1 MHPRRF
7 LLAACAFAAACAL
20 PLAAPFAAHAGDAAD
35 AQILRIVVPY
45 PPGGPLDST
54 ARVLAERV
62 QADLRMNVV
71 VENKPGAGGNIGMAQ
86 VAKAAPDGRTLGMGA
101 VATLAINPWLFGQKM
116 PYDAASAFAPVTAVA
131 RVPNVLVMN
140 ADTAQRLKID
150 SVADLIAYA
159 RANPGKLNYGSSGN
173 GSAGHLAGEL
183 FKQQAGI
190 SAEHVP
196 FSGANP
202 AQLALI
208 SAQVDFNFDNLAS
221 AAANIKAGK
230 LRPLAVTSAR
240 PSALLPGV
248 PALAETL
255 KGFEIDTWWGL
266 LAPAGAP
273 AAEVQKLN
281 AAFVKALNS
290 PEARERFA
298 ALLAE
303 PLPTSAEEFARLA
316 ADERARYQSIVRL
329 SGARVD

>member
-1 MHPRRF
+1 M
-7 LLAACAFAAACAL
+7 
-20 PLAAPFAAHAGDAAD
+20 
-35 AQILRIVVPY
+35 
-45 PPGGPLDST
+45 
-54 ARVLAERV
+54 
-62 QADLRMNVV
+62 
-71 VENKPGAGGNIGMAQ
+71 
-86 VAKAAPDGRTLGMGA
+86 
-101 VATLAINPWLFGQKM
+101 
-116 PYDAASAFAPVTAVA
+116 
-131 RVPNVLVMN
+131 
-140 ADTAQRLKID
+140 
-150 SVADLIAYA
+150 
-159 RANPGKLNYGSSGN
+159 
-173 GSAGHLAGEL
+173 
-183 FKQQAGI
+183 
-190 SAEHVP
+190 P

-230 LRPLAVTSAR
+230 LKPLAVTSAR

-273 AAEVQKLN
+273 AAELQKLN

-303 PLPTSAEEFARLA
+303 PLPNE
-316 ADERARYQSIVRL
+316 
-329 SGARVD
+329 